1 MILPCD
7 AMHKRDLCRRALHV
21 CLSVRLGVCPS
32 RSCIV
37 SKRVNITSNFFVGSP
52 HHSVFSRTKPLPYSN
67 ILSLSLMWASN
78 ASGGC
83 EKSWFLSIVS
93 LYFRND
99 ARYGHSYCRMSTGN
113 RTSFRTVPFSMT
125 LNAPNP
131 DFKSRHYLMRNISET
146 VRDRYIVIM

>member
-1 MILPCD
+1 MPSC
-7 AMHKRDLCRRALHV
+7 AA
-21 CLSVRLGVCPS
+21 CLSVRPAGCLSVTFVY
-32 RSCIV
+32 CIKT
-37 SKRVNITSNFFVGSP
+37 SKHNLKLFRRVATPFC
-52 HHSVFSRTKPLPYSN
+52 FSRTKPLPYSN

-83 EKSWFLSIVS
+83 EKSRFLSIVS